1 MLLHKPKASRVYE
14 LTSDAA
20 SSNDN
25 KKFLKDISK
34 TDPAYDKKRIQTTK
48 GPFLHES
55 FRWIL
60 DHDNFN
66 QWRSIDSGVFWIKG
80 DPGKGKT
87 MLMCGIIDEF
97 EKDAAMSSN
106 LGYFFCQATDSSI
119 NTATAVI
126 GGLVLPLLRRHQVL
140 LSEVRA
146 KFEDQL
152 EEPNT
157 WIVLCDIFEIVI
169 SHPQFSRSVFVIDA
183 LDECIKDCSALL
195 RLIIRTKGRVKWLL
209 SSRNEK
215 DIERELRSIQSPHIL
230 SLEHNAEC
238 TSNAI
243 EIYINNR
250 IQDIPALED
259 NEDLRIKTLNILKAK
274 AMGTYLWVAIVVEQL
289 SNTDQMGVEDA
300 LAELPKGLGSL
311 YSMIITQSDSRLSPK
326 RKYACQILLSIVTTA
341 ERPLHL
347 QELRTFMSFQWDDFK
362 SDFTLQDMETIV
374 KDYGSILSTRDSVVY
389 FIHQSARDY
398 IIQENFHDELH
409 DQHFKMFQTSL
420 DAMSKGLR
428 YNIYGLEATGTHIM
442 DIQPQDS
449 NPIAPIEYCCIFWS
463 QHLFSSYQTGNEK
476 KTANAMLYTFLKRSF
491 LCWVESMAL
500 LQRMTQAL
508 DIVKTLKDLVERYFG
523 DDLQKDCATQVSSQD
538 EETLELRQF
547 VHDAYQ
553 FLLRSIDTVERR
565 PLQLYFSAMSFE
577 QSNSIIRH
585 TFEDSVR
592 AHWGGPLPVLATMSH
607 SSSSLL
613 LHTLFTDPTRSQDML
628 FSRVFFSPDSTLICS
643 LNSDNLEIY
652 RVDSIS
658 WLARIGVSRGTRVA
672 FDTDSDRI
680 ITLSCAGI
688 TKIWSLKER
697 SCIQE
702 YHLSFRDDEQ
712 VDKVIALS
720 PNGDLTATFHKKFF
734 SLDGDANNEMSIVKI
749 WRRGQLVCD
758 FAWDR
763 SDEPESSF
771 SQDSQLLALADG
783 QGIRIHNSWTGN
795 LVKYL
800 DSCWCDERMD
810 ASRPLERSPVFSPDS
825 RYLIALESY
834 RSLCIWNTEFGELLF
849 RIHEFPCSPQIYS
862 VAVSPDSTLLG
873 ICSAHGAKLWSIE
886 TGKCLAKIAGVS
898 RLMAFSADWT
908 KSGLVA
914 LHSAR
919 SVVEIRRVDIN
930 QDELDAEGPDYGFMR
945 VVISPDSR
953 FVAARNTKS
962 SDISVWSGDTGQQI
976 RVFRGEFSDY
986 WRCIPAFSPNSEL
999 LAHGN
1004 EEIFV
1009 WHVDTGEN
1017 THVLRR
1023 SNSNDSSSI
1032 SRIAFSIDSNYLVAG
1047 SDNIHIWCMNPC
1059 EYIYEYRIP
1068 DANKALSSVAISAD
1082 STYAAYLCGD
1092 DSGWEIRILEWRS
1105 DNIRTIRAGDKIGAT
1120 SKISFSSD
1128 STVLAFI
1135 SWDFLR
1141 ILNVTTG
1148 DCLQRFDLQRSRHP
1162 AFFNP
1167 FNDCIF
1173 TKDSVFQ
1180 KTPWGCWETSPRS
1193 CYSYM
1198 HGDAD
1203 DEDRTKAAWIVRHE
1217 ENVSYLP
1224 MDFRPDISPFHEQ
1237 SLDISDS
1244 LFAFINESGVVF
1256 IIKFP
1261 PQSVPQE
1268 QMGRQFQ
1275 SQQLLE
1281 YPY

>member
-1 MLLHKPKASRVYE
+1 MLLHQPTAPRIHE

-20 SSNDN
+20 FSDDN
-25 KKFLKDISK
+25 KKFLRDICK
-34 TDPAYDKKRIQTTK
+34 TDPVYNKKRIQTAK

-60 DHDNFN
+60 DHENFN
-66 QWRSIDSGVFWIKG
+66 QWRNIDSDVFWIKG

-87 MLMCGIIDEF
+87 MLMCGIVDEF
-97 EKDAAMSSN
+97 EKDAAISSN
-106 LGYFFCQATDSSI
+106 LSYFFCQATDSNI
-119 NTATAVI
+119 NTATAVL
-126 GGLVLPLLRRHQVL
+126 GGLIHPLLRRDQVL
-140 LSEVRA
+140 LSEIRA

-169 SHPQFSRSVFVIDA
+169 SRPAFSKSVFVIDA

-230 SLEHNAEC
+230 SLEHNDEC

-289 SNTDQMGVEDA
+289 SNTDRMGVEDA

-311 YSMIITQSDSRLSPK
+311 YSMIITQSDGRLSPK
-326 RKYACQILLSIVTTA
+326 RKHACQILLSIVTTA

-347 QELRTFMSFQWDDFK
+347 QELRTFMSFQWDDFRP
-362 SDFTLQDMETIV
+362 DLTLQDMESII
-374 KDYGSILSTRDSVVY
+374 KDYGSILSIKDSVVY

-409 DQHFKMFQTSL
+409 DQHFEMLQTSL
-420 DAMSKGLR
+420 DAMSKDLR
-428 YNIYGLEATGTHIM
+428 YNMYNLEATGTLIM
-442 DIQPQDS
+442 DIQPQGF
-449 NPIAPIEYCCIFWS
+449 NPIAPIEYCCLFWS
-463 QHLFSSYQTGNEK
+463 QHLLSSYQTGDQK
-476 KTANAMLYTFLKRSF
+476 KKVNALLYAFLKRSF

-508 DIVKTLKDLVERYFG
+508 DIVKMLQDLVERYCG
-523 DDLQKDCATQVSSQD
+523 DDLHTDCATQVSSQE
-538 EETLELRQF
+538 EETLELRRFIQ
-547 VHDAYQ
+547 DAYQ

-577 QSNSIIRH
+577 RANSTIRH

-592 AHWGGPLPVLATMSH
+592 AHWGPLPVLATVSH
-607 SSSSLL
+607 IPSSLL
-613 LHTLFTDPTRSQDML
+613 LHTIFTDPTRSQDML
-628 FSRVFFSPDSTLICS
+628 SSRVFFSPDSTLICS

-658 WLARIGVSRGTRVA
+658 WLAQIGVGEGTRVA
-672 FDTDSDRI
+672 FNGDSDRI
-680 ITLSCAGI
+680 TTLSLAGI
-688 TKIWSLKER
+688 TKIWSLKKR
-697 SCIQE
+697 SCIEE
-702 YHLSFRDDEQ
+702 YRVSSRDDEHFN
-712 VDKVIALS
+712 KVVALS
-720 PNGDLTATFHKKFF
+720 PNGELTATFHKTF
-734 SLDGDANNEMSIVKI
+734 SSLGGDANEMSIVKI
-749 WRRGQLVCD
+749 WRREKIVCD
-758 FAWDR
+758 FALDR
-763 SDEPESSF
+763 SDCPEASF

-783 QGIRIHNSWTGN
+783 QGIRIHNSRTGN

-800 DSCWCDERMD
+800 DSCWRDEPID
-810 ASRPLERSPVFSPDS
+810 ASISLERRPMFSPDS
-825 RYLIALESY
+825 RYLIVLESY
-834 RSLCIWNTEFGELLF
+834 RSLCIWNMEAGELF
-849 RIHEFPCSPQIYS
+849 RIDEFPYSPQIYN

-886 TGKCLAKIAGVS
+886 TGKCVAKIAGVS
-898 RLMAFSADWT
+898 HLMAFSADWT
-908 KSGLVA
+908 TSRLVA
-914 LHSAR
+914 LHSAG
-919 SVVEIRRVDIN
+919 SVIEIRRVDMN
-930 QDELDAEGPDYGFMR
+930 EVERDAEGPDYGFMR

-962 SDISVWSGDTGQQI
+962 NDINIWSGDTGQQI
-976 RVFRGEFSDY
+976 CVLKGEFRHS
-986 WRCIPAFSPNSEL
+986 WRCIPTFSPNSEL

-1004 EEIFV
+1004 EDIFV
-1009 WHVDTGEN
+1009 WQVATGGI

-1023 SNSNDSSSI
+1023 PDGKDSSSI

-1059 EYIYEYRIP
+1059 EYVYGYEIP
-1068 DANKALSSVAISAD
+1068 DNGKAVSSVAISAD
-1082 STYAAYLCGD
+1082 SIYAAYLCGD

-1105 DNIRTIRAGDKIGAT
+1105 VNNTKLRAGDKIGAT
-1120 SKISFSSD
+1120 SKIAFSSD
-1128 STVLAFI
+1128 STVLVFI
-1135 SWDFLR
+1135 SSNFLR
-1141 ILNVTTG
+1141 ILKVTTG

-1162 AFFNP
+1162 SLFNP
-1167 FNDCIF
+1167 FSDCIF
-1173 TKDSVFQ
+1173 TRDSVFQ
-1180 KTPWGCWETSPRS
+1180 KMACDHWEAFPRS

-1203 DEDRTKAAWIVRHE
+1203 DEDRTKAAWIVRRE

-1224 MDFRPDISPFHEQ
+1224 MDFRPDISPFHQQ

-1244 LFAFINESGVVF
+1244 LFAFINESGVVL

-1261 PQSVPQE
+1261 SQSVPHE
-1268 QMGRQFQ
+1268 QLGQQFQ
-1275 SQQLLE
+1275 SQPLLE